1 MRALVFERKIV
12 KYGAARISSIRKA
25 GRGAVYG
32 PLSLDDDLKHL
43 PLPGPDWHRVRP
55 LLAGICGSDLATV
68 DGRSSRY
75 FETIVSMPFTP
86 GHEVVGELD
95 DGRRV
100 VIEPV
105 LGCATRGINPPCPQC
120 ASGNLG
126 GCERISFGA
135 LKPGLQSGFC
145 CETGGGWSTSMVA
158 HISQIHQVPDGF
170 SDEDAVMVEP
180 TACAVHAAL
189 SPGSL
194 GGRDGGSI
202 VAVIGAGTLG
212 LLTTAALHT
221 FNPSTHLVVAAK
233 HPEQQSFAKRFGATS
248 VVDPSALVRAVRTV
262 SKSMAIG
269 DGGIERLTGGAD
281 VVFDCVGNDA
291 SITQALR
298 ITKPGGRIVLVGMP
312 ASVTVD
318 LTPLWHREITLVGA
332 YAYGVEPMF
341 ADRRTFELAIDL
353 VEQLKLGCLVSA
365 TYPLDHYEDA
375 IAHAANAGSRGAV
388 KIAFDMRAE
397 KARNR

>member
-1 MRALVFERKIV
+1 MRALLFERKIV
-12 KYGAARISSIRKA
+12 KYGAARAASIRKA

-32 PLSLDDDLKHL
+32 PLSLDDDAKHL

-75 FETIVSMPFTP
+75 FETIVSMPFIP

-105 LGCATRGINPPCPQC
+105 LGCATRGINPACPQC
-120 ASGNLG
+120 AAGNLG
-126 GCERISFGA
+126 RCERIAFGS

-158 HISQIHQVPDGF
+158 HESQIHDVPSGLT
-170 SDEDAVMVEP
+170 DEDAVMVEP
-180 TACAVHAAL
+180 TACAVHAAM
-189 SPGSL
+189 SAGSF
-194 GGRDGGSI
+194 GGTDGGAVVS
-202 VAVIGAGTLG
+202 VIGAGTLG

-221 FNPSTHLVVAAK
+221 YNPSSHLVVAAK
-233 HPEQQSFAKRFGATS
+233 HPEQQRFAKQFGATS
-248 VVDPSALVRAVRTV
+248 AVDPSALVRAIRTV
-262 SKSMAIG
+262 SRSLAIG

-291 SITQALR
+291 SISQALR

-312 ASVTVD
+312 ASVTLD

-332 YAYGVEPMF
+332 YAYGEEPM
-341 ADRRTFELAIDL
+341 AAGRRTFDLAIDL
-353 VEQLKLGCLVSA
+353 VGQLNLGCLVSA
-365 TYPLDHYEDA
+365 TYPLDDYEDA

>member
-1 MRALVFERKIV
+1 MKALVFERKIL
-12 KYGAARISSIRKA
+12 KYGAARLASMRKA

-32 PLSLDDDLKHL
+32 PLSLDDDARPV
-43 PLPGPDWHRVRP
+43 PLPGPDWCRVRP

-86 GHEVVGELD
+86 GHEIVGELD

-105 LGCATRGINPPCPQC
+105 LGCVTRGINPPCAQC
-120 ASGNLG
+120 AAGHLG
-126 GCERISFGA
+126 RCERIAFGS

-145 CETGGGWSTSMVA
+145 CETGGGWSTAMVA
-158 HISQIHQVPDGF
+158 HVSQIHDVPAEF

-194 GGRDGGSI
+194 GGVDGGS
-202 VAVIGAGTLG
+202 VVVVIGAGTLG
-212 LLTTAALHT
+212 LLTTAAIAAL
-221 FNPSTHLVVAAK
+221 NPATHIIVAAK
-233 HPEQQSFAKRFGATS
+233 YPEQQRFAADLGATS
-248 VVDPSALVRAVRTV
+248 VVDPSALIRAVRTTTR
-262 SKSMAIG
+262 SLAIG

-291 SITQALR
+291 SISQALR
-298 ITKPGGRIVLVGMP
+298 LAKPGGRIVLVGMP
-312 ASVTVD
+312 ATVTAD
-318 LTPLWHREITLVGA
+318 LTPLWHREISLVGA
-332 YAYGVEPMF
+332 YAYGVEPLNGG
-341 ADRRTFELAIDL
+341 RRTFDIAIDL
-353 VEQLKLGCLVSA
+353 VGSMDLGRLVTA
-365 TYPLDHYEDA
+365 TYPLDEYEDA

-388 KIAFDMRAE
+388 RIAFYMRAE
-397 KARNR
+397 KVRNR

>member
-1 MRALVFERKIV
+1 VKAITFERNIV
-12 KYGAARISSIRKA
+12 RYGAARIASIRKA
-25 GRGAVYG
+25 GLGAVYG
-32 PLSLDDDLKHL
+32 PLSLDNDATT
-43 PLPGPDWHRVRP
+43 PVLPGADWLRVRP

-105 LGCATRGINPPCPQC
+105 LGCVTRGITPPCPQC
-120 ASGNLG
+120 ASGRLG
-126 GCERISFGA
+126 RCERISFGS
-135 LKPGLQSGFC
+135 LKAGLQSGFC
-145 CETGGGWSTSMVA
+145 CETGGGWSTSMVV
-158 HISQIHQVPDGF
+158 HPSQVHEVPAGF

-194 GGRDGGSI
+194 GGADGDGV

-212 LLTTAALHT
+212 LLTTAAIAA
-221 FNPSTHLVVAAK
+221 FNPARHIIVAAK
-233 HPEQQSFAKRFGATS
+233 YPEQERHAKTLGATAT
-248 VVDPSALVRAVRTV
+248 VDPSALIRAVRTA
-262 SKSMAIG
+262 SKSLAIG
-269 DGGIERLTGGAD
+269 DGGLERLTGGAD

-298 ITKPGGRIVLVGMP
+298 IAKPGSRIVLVGMP

-318 LTPLWHREITLVGA
+318 LTPLWHREISLVGA
-332 YAYGVEPMF
+332 YAYGVEPLMQG
-341 ADRRTFELAIDL
+341 RRTFDLAIEL
-353 VEQLKLGCLVSA
+353 VGAKKLGGLVSA
-365 TYPLDHYEDA
+365 TYSLDEYEDA
-375 IAHAANAGSRGAV
+375 IAHAASAGKRGAV

>member
-1 MRALVFERKIV
+1 MKALVFERKVV
-12 KYGAARISSIRKA
+12 KYGAARLASIRKA

-32 PLSLDDDLKHL
+32 PLSLDADAKHL

-55 LLAGICGSDLATV
+55 ILAGICGSDLATV

-105 LGCATRGINPPCPQC
+105 LGCVTRGINPPCPQC
-120 ASGNLG
+120 AAGRLG
-126 GCERISFGA
+126 RCERISFGA

-158 HISQIHQVPDGF
+158 HSSQLHDVPADLT
-170 SDEDAVMVEP
+170 DEDAVMIEP
-180 TACAVHAAL
+180 AACAVHAAL
-189 SPGSL
+189 SVGSL
-194 GGRDGGSI
+194 GGSDGGAV

-212 LLTTAALHT
+212 LLATAALKVL
-221 FNPSTHLVVAAK
+221 NPSTHLIVAAK
-233 HPEQQSFAKRFGATS
+233 HPEQRAFAKQFGATS

-262 SKSMAIG
+262 TKSMAIG
-269 DGGIERLTGGAD
+269 DGAIERLTGGAD
-281 VVFDCVGNDA
+281 VIFDCVGNDA
-291 SITQALR
+291 SITQALKL
-298 ITKPGGRIVLVGMP
+298 TKPGGRIVLVGMP

-332 YAYGVEPMF
+332 YAYGEEPL
-341 ADRRTFELAIDL
+341 AGGRRTFAVAMDL
-353 VEQLKLGCLVSA
+353 VSQLKLGCLVSA

-388 KIAFDMRAE
+388 KIAIDRRAE

>member
-1 MRALVFERKIV
+1 MRALVFERKV
-12 KYGAARISSIRKA
+12 LRYGAARISSIRKA

-32 PLSLDDDLKHL
+32 PLSLVDDLKHMS
-43 PLPGPDWHRVRP
+43 LPGPDWQRIRP

-75 FETIVSMPFTP
+75 FETIVSLPFTP

-105 LGCATRGINPPCPQC
+105 LGCATRGITPPCVQC
-120 ASGNLG
+120 AAGKLG
-126 GCERISFGA
+126 RCERIAFGS

-158 HISQIHQVPDGF
+158 HRSQIHAVPSEF
-170 SDEDAVMVEP
+170 SDEDAVMIEP
-180 TACAVHAAL
+180 AACALHAAL

-194 GGRDGGSI
+194 GGPDGGSI
-202 VAVIGAGTLG
+202 AAVIGAGTLG

-221 FNPSTHLVVAAK
+221 FNPATHLVVAAK
-233 HPEQQSFAKRFGATS
+233 HPEQQRFAKQFGATS
-248 VVDPSALVRAVRTV
+248 VVDPSALVRGVRTL
-262 SKSMAIG
+262 SKSLAIG

-298 ITKPGGRIVLVGMP
+298 ITRPGGRIVLVGMP

-332 YAYGVEPMF
+332 YAYGEEPMF
-341 ADRRTFELAIDL
+341 ANRRTFELAIEL
-353 VEQLKLGCLVSA
+353 VGHLNLGCLVSA

-375 IAHAANAGSRGAV
+375 IDHAANAGSRGAV